1 MNYNFTYFGVYN
13 SKPSWSVL
21 TSCGGGSTILVIR
34 WNLSG
39 YWEMIGW
46 ENCFCG
52 QPRSTDSDSFPDT
65 GWFIF
70 DPTDICSEASFDITI
85 GECPLPGIAVFQSCC
100 DPNLYIRI
108 DNIPS
113 TFFPISNNSYYL
125 SSTLFNGCIT
135 KVSSST
141 PASILISYTDDL
153 ATLVEQ
159 LGDCSI
165 CIEEYNCPIVTPTV
179 TPTNTVTPTIT
190 PTPLC
195 PICPTVSALPGLG
208 SSTTING
215 VTLTASGF
223 GNVVPTTFSGALSW
237 CMTPPGSALNT
248 VFLGSGSP
256 PWPFTYI
263 LTFSSPVNN
272 IVIRLINYTAVPGLS
287 ESFTFTTNTGNPVL
301 SSCDYCCATIV
312 GNVVTAVFCP
322 PGSPDP
328 NNGGGTFTISN
339 STSFT
344 TLTISGPGG
353 LAGTIVDI
361 CSDSVQL
368 PVSPTQTPTVT
379 PTPGLSPSPTPTNT
393 PQPIDADCLP
403 LIMTRLDLSTPY
415 SVGLYSYNPT
425 SNITINL
432 NLPNSLN
439 MLGQSM
445 TNTSTKLWIYQDSS
459 IGIRE
464 WDITLNPWNAVWSR
478 DISSPSAFATLG
490 WLGMSLCVYRDP
502 ITNIVNPNLLVS
514 MGYLTSGFDIVLVD
528 ISGPV
533 WSKTQL
539 FDLTTISINRTITEV
554 IMNNNGKMITMCY
567 DLSTLQH
574 YVTQFHYVGGSWQVQ
589 LDILITIPGLVQIQS
604 FFEWNNIFYM
614 VAFPTGDLYTISNV
628 SPYTISFLGNFLPN
642 RSYDSGQS
650 PECIDLEFIPPSV
663 TPTPTVTP
671 TVTPTDPPPTPT
683 PTPPPLPCDCD
694 QQTLLPAI
702 GNSIMYS
709 NGLTISATGTG
720 DVTNYSLATC
730 TENICGICGTQNA
743 IWLGAT
749 GAFTYTLN
757 FSYPVN
763 DFKIFLL
770 GYNLGESFTL
780 TTNTG
785 SNTPNINLCSGCCVS
800 ISGNV
805 ITASNINSDC
815 YFGVSGAGLFNI
827 NNSLPFTSLTISGS
841 GGGSGTVLTFCDS
854 VPENIICLE
863 RCNVLF
869 VALDASNVSVDVYSY
884 DITTNIPIFL
894 TPFFSGSYPPL
905 SIYGIAHTSNKIFLQ
920 TVVSIPGG
928 TQWVIYEYD
937 YQPCPFSATFN
948 RIITIP
954 LPIVMG
960 SGLTAKSNS
969 ILIGSI
975 TVSSTITEIVEF
987 DITTTTASL
996 LTLITLPPN
1005 VQVFAD
1011 LMFTTT
1017 SPSKLLVNVGLGGG
1031 GFFGINQYDYTTL
1044 SLDVYVPFIPFT
1056 VFNTY
1061 GLFTD
1066 NSQIYFTGDGNNP
1079 IGPLWNINQS
1089 PPYPFTLVQNCG
1101 LRVWNASS
1109 IPECNDSLLYL
1120 SGSTPTPTPTPT
1132 VTPTVTP
1139 TDPPPTPTPTPTPNC
1154 PDCEEFANLPFVYEV
1169 LNNPGGSVTTASLTY
1184 SSGMVI
1190 TATGFG
1196 NWPGSASVYTCSPS
1210 FNISSPVLA
1219 LGGQPFFNWPI
1230 PPPAIVTYSYTMAF
1244 SIPVTSVTLRI
1255 SYIRTSGN
1263 PPYTSLSTAMTFT
1276 TNIGNPLITSC
1287 NHCCSTISGNV
1298 ILGGTGGSDCFTYL
1312 TLTGLGAGVFT
1323 FSNPLPFTSLTVIG
1337 NKILAHQTLEICG
1350 IGYVVSTVPTPTPTK
1365 TKTPT
1370 PTVTSGLPATPTKTP
1385 TQTPTPTVTSGLPPT
1400 VTPTPTIG
1408 VPCLDECSIL
1418 FNDYSTITSY
1428 DFNTNT
1434 TTVLNPYI
1442 SGFIP
1447 STADIAHTSNK
1458 IFMPTGNQIYEY
1470 TYTNCP
1476 FSASLTRVIN
1486 IPSPILLGV
1495 GLAVKDNVTLIST
1508 NQNISFIEIDITTT
1522 NAVITTLF
1530 SVPTNR
1536 QIVGD
1541 ILYTTSPQPKLLAIL
1556 TMPPVGQVLTQF
1568 DYLTGN
1574 LEVDV
1579 NLNSVSGAYG
1589 LFINNNQIYATA
1601 NLGPIWN
1608 VNVNSPYNVSQV
1620 QDSGVLINGASSIP
1634 ECSDAEFIISGG
1646 TPTPTPTNT
1655 PTPTTPIYITYLV
1668 LDCCTKSVFKYV
1680 NLPSTFISGNVIIGT
1695 DLQCYE
1701 VVTLQVG
1708 PINLIWNNTTSVNC
1722 ATCISIYTCPTL
1734 TPTPTPTKTPTLTPT
1749 KTKTPTPTKT
1759 LTPTV
1764 TPTKTTTPTVT
1775 PTLTKTPTKT
1785 PTPTA
1790 TRPSISCSEYRVS
1803 NLDPTKNITIIFT
1816 PCCVTLTSPLILGPL
1831 DAATICSST
1840 VPVGGSSVLLGG
1852 CPTCI

>member
-46 ENCFCG
+46 ETCFCG

-70 DPTDICSEASFDITI
+70 DPTDICSDASFDITI

-125 SSTLFNGCIT
+125 SSSLFNGCIT

-141 PASILISYTDDL
+141 PSSILISYTDDL

-165 CIEEYNCPIVTPTV
+165 CIEDYNCPIVTPTV

-195 PICPTVSALPGLG
+195 PICPTVSALPVLG

-223 GNVVPTTFSGALSW
+223 GNIQTDPGGTIAW
-237 CMTPPGSALNT
+237 CMTPPFMASNT
-248 VFLGSGSP
+248 LYLGQTSS
-256 PWPFTYI
+256 FTYI
-263 LTFSSPVNN
+263 LNFSSPVNN
-272 IVIRLINYTAVPGLS
+272 IVIRLSNYSTVPGFGS

-301 SSCDYCCATIV
+301 SSCDYCCATII
-312 GNVVTAVFCP
+312 GNVVTSISCP
-322 PGSPDP
+322 ILPGTND
-328 NNGGGTFTISN
+328 GGGTFTISN
-339 STSFT
+339 SSSFT
-344 TLTISGPGG
+344 TLTITGPGG
-353 LAGTIVDI
+353 GNGTVVDI

-403 LIMTRLDLSTPY
+403 LIMRRLDTSSPA

-425 SNITINL
+425 SNITTLL

-439 MLGQSM
+439 VVGQSM
-445 TNTSTKLWIYQDSS
+445 TNTSTKLWISQDASQ
-459 IGIRE
+459 GIRE
-464 WDITLNPWNAVWSR
+464 WDITLSPWSAVWSR
-478 DISSPSAFATLG
+478 DIASPSAIPWLG

-514 MGYLTSGFDIVLVD
+514 MGYLTPGFDIVLVD
-528 ISGPV
+528 ISGSV

-539 FDLTTISINRTITEV
+539 FDLSTLSINRVITEV
-554 IMNNNGKMITMCY
+554 IMNNSGKMITIGL
-567 DLSTLQH
+567 DISTLQK
-574 YVTQFHYVGGSWQVQ
+574 YVTQFQYIAGSWQVQ
-589 LDILITIPGLVQIQS
+589 LDIPITISGPTDIQS
-604 FFEWNNIFYM
+604 FFVWNNTFYIG
-614 VAFPTGDLYTISNV
+614 AFPTGELYTISNV
-628 SPYTISFLGNFLPN
+628 SPYTISFLGIFLQN
-642 RSYDSGQS
+642 RSTDSGQS

-694 QQTLLPAI
+694 QQTLLPVI

-854 VPENIICLE
+854 VPENIICLDS
-863 RCNVLF
+863 CNVLF
-869 VALDASNVSVDVYSY
+869 VALDASNVSLDVYSY

-894 TPFFSGSYPPL
+894 TPFFSGSYPSL

-928 TQWVIYEYD
+928 TQWAIYEYD

-960 SGLTAKSNS
+960 GGITAKSNS
-969 ILIGSI
+969 TLIGSI
-975 TVSSTITEIVEF
+975 IISTTSSEIVEF
-987 DITTTTASL
+987 NITTTTASI

-1132 VTPTVTP
+1132 VTPPVTP

-1154 PDCEEFANLPFVYEV
+1154 PDCEEFAGLPLIYEIPTS
-1169 LNNPGGSVTTASLTY
+1169 PGSSVTTASLTY

-1196 NWPGSASVYTCSPS
+1196 NWTTPG
-1210 FNISSPVLA
+1210 FNYFCPNPPIWLPGPNVILGSQPVPL
-1219 LGGQPFFNWPI
+1219 WPI
-1230 PPPAIVTYSYTMAF
+1230 PPPALSTYSYTMTF

-1255 SYIRTSGN
+1255 AGIMTSGN
-1263 PPYTSLSTAMTFT
+1263 TPYNALATVMTFT

-1287 NHCCSTISGNV
+1287 EHCCSTISGNV
-1298 ILGGTGGSDCFTYL
+1298 IIPSNINSDCY
-1312 TLTGLGAGVFT
+1312 GIGGWNGGGIFT
-1323 FSNPLPFTSLTVIG
+1323 FSNPLPFTTLTVIG
-1337 NKILAHQTLEICG
+1337 NKIKVHGPSVEICG
-1350 IGYVVSTVPTPTPTK
+1350 IGYVVETTPTPTPTK

-1370 PTVTSGLPATPTKTP
+1370 PTVTPTKTP
-1385 TQTPTPTVTSGLPPT
+1385 TNTPTGTNPPPPP
-1400 VTPTPTIG
+1400 TPTPTIG

-1541 ILYTTSPQPKLLAIL
+1541 ILYTTSPQPKLLAIF

-1634 ECSDAEFIISGG
+1634 ECSDAEFIISP
-1646 TPTPTPTNT
+1646 TPTPTPTV
-1655 PTPTTPIYITYLV
+1655 TPTTPIYITYLV

-1708 PINLIWNNTTSVNC
+1708 PISLIWNNTTSVNC

-1803 NLDPTKNITIIFT
+1803 NPDPTKNITIIFT

>member
-1 MNYNFTYFGVYN
+1 MNYDFNFIGFYN
-13 SKPSWSVL
+13 SKPSWVGYDNTTPL
-21 TSCGGGSTILVIR
+21 TIR
-34 WNLSG
+34 WNNLG

-46 ENCFCG
+46 EGIFCG

-65 GWFIF
+65 GWFIY
-70 DPTDICSEASFDITI
+70 DPTDSCSDASFDVTI
-85 GECPLPGIAVFQSCC
+85 GECPLPGVAVFQSCC
-100 DPNLYIRI
+100 DPSLYIRI

-113 TFFPISNNSYYL
+113 TFFPITTNSYYL
-125 SSTLFNGCIT
+125 SSLSFNGCIT
-135 KVSSST
+135 EVSSFT
-141 PASILISYTDDL
+141 PPSILISYTDDL
-153 ATLVEQ
+153 ATLIEQ
-159 LGDCSI
+159 LGDCSV
-165 CIEEYNCPIVTPTV
+165 CLLEEPCPTPTPTV
-179 TPTNTVTPTIT
+179 TPTMTVTPGLPPTQTPTQTSGLLPT
-190 PTPLC
+190 PTPVC

-215 VTLTASGF
+215 VTVTASGF
-223 GNVVPTTFSGALSW
+223 GNVVSTTFSGALAW

-248 VFLGSGSP
+248 VFLGSGGP
-256 PWPFTYI
+256 PFPFTYI
-263 LTFSSPVNN
+263 LTFSSPINN
-272 IVIRLINYTAVPGLS
+272 IVIRLINYSIGSLT

-328 NNGGGTFTISN
+328 SNGGGTFTISN
-339 STSFT
+339 SNPFT
-344 TLTISGPGG
+344 TLTITGPGG
-353 LAGTIVDI
+353 EGGTVVDI
-361 CSDSVQL
+361 CSDSVQP
-368 PVSPTQTPTVT
+368 PVSPTPTPTVT
-379 PTPGLSPSPTPTNT
+379 PTSGLLPSPTPTNT
-393 PQPIDADCLP
+393 PEPIDANCLP
-403 LIMTRLDLSTPY
+403 LIMTRLDTSSPA

-425 SNITINL
+425 SNITTLL

-439 MLGQSM
+439 VLGQSM
-445 TNTSTKLWIYQDSS
+445 TNTSTKLWISQDASQ
-459 IGIRE
+459 GIRE
-464 WDITLNPWNAVWSR
+464 WDITLSPWSAVWSR
-478 DISSPSAFATLG
+478 DIASPSAIPGLG
-490 WLGMSLCVYRDP
+490 WLAGALCVYRDP

-514 MGYLTSGFDIVLVD
+514 MGFSSTGFDIVLVD
-528 ISGPV
+528 ISGTV
-533 WSKTQL
+533 WSKTSLFQL
-539 FDLTTISINRTITEV
+539 STLSANRQITEV
-554 IMNNNGKMITMCY
+554 VMNNNGKMITIGL
-567 DLSTLQH
+567 DTSTLQK
-574 YVTQFHYVGGSWQVQ
+574 YVTQFQYIAGSWQVQ
-589 LDILITIPGLVQIQS
+589 LDILISITTTIQS
-604 FFEWNNIFYM
+604 FFQWNNLFYIGG
-614 VAFPTGDLYTISNV
+614 FPGNELWSISNV
-628 SPYTISFLGNFLPN
+628 SPYTTSLLGNFLQS
-642 RSYDSGQS
+642 RSFDSGQS
-650 PECIDLEFIPPSV
+650 PECIDLEFIPPYV

-671 TVTPTDPPPTPT
+671 TVTPTDPPPPT

-694 QQTLLPAI
+694 QQTLLPVI

-743 IWLGAT
+743 IWLGQT

-763 DFKIFLL
+763 DFKIFLF

-815 YFGVSGAGLFNI
+815 YFGAAGAGLFNI
-827 NNSLPFTSLTISGS
+827 NNSLPFTSLTISGP
-841 GGGSGTVLTFCDS
+841 GGGAGTVLTFCDS

-863 RCNVLF
+863 ICNVLF
-869 VALDASNVSVDVYSY
+869 VALDASNVSLDVYSY

-894 TPFFSGSYPPL
+894 TPFFSGSYPSL

-960 SGLTAKSNS
+960 LGLTAKSNTT
-969 ILIGSI
+969 LIGSI
-975 TVSSTITEIVEF
+975 TISTTISEIVEF

-996 LTLITLPPN
+996 STLITLPPN
-1005 VQVFAD
+1005 VQVFGD

-1044 SLDVYVPFIPFT
+1044 SLDVYVPFILFT

-1066 NSQIYFTGDGNNP
+1066 NSQIYFTGDGQNP

-1101 LRVWNASS
+1101 LRVSNASS

-1154 PDCEEFANLPFVYEV
+1154 PDCEEFANLPFVFEV

-1196 NWPGSASVYTCSPS
+1196 NWPGFASVYTCSPS
-1210 FNISSPVLA
+1210 FNISSPVLT
-1219 LGGQPFFNWPI
+1219 LGGQPVAQWPI

-1255 SYIRTSGN
+1255 SYIRTFGN
-1263 PPYTSLSTAMTFT
+1263 TPYNAFSTAMTFT

-1287 NHCCSTISGNV
+1287 DHCCSTISGNV
-1298 ILGGTGGSDCFTYL
+1298 ILGGTGGSDCFTFI
-1312 TLTGLGAGVFT
+1312 TTTGLGAGVFT

-1337 NKILAHQTLEICG
+1337 NKIRGPQTLEICG
-1350 IGYVVSTVPTPTPTK
+1350 IGYVVELTTPTPTPTP

-1370 PTVTSGLPATPTKTP
+1370 PTVTPTKTP
-1385 TQTPTPTVTSGLPPT
+1385 TNTPTN
-1400 VTPTPTIG
+1400 TPTG
-1408 VPCLDECSIL
+1408 
-1418 FNDYSTITSY
+1418 
-1428 DFNTNT
+1428 TN
-1434 TTVLNPYI
+1434 
-1442 SGFIP
+1442 
-1447 STADIAHTSNK
+1447 
-1458 IFMPTGNQIYEY
+1458 
-1470 TYTNCP
+1470 
-1476 FSASLTRVIN
+1476 
-1486 IPSPILLGV
+1486 
-1495 GLAVKDNVTLIST
+1495 
-1508 NQNISFIEIDITTT
+1508 
-1522 NAVITTLF
+1522 
-1530 SVPTNR
+1530 
-1536 QIVGD
+1536 
-1541 ILYTTSPQPKLLAIL
+1541 
-1556 TMPPVGQVLTQF
+1556 PP
-1568 DYLTGN
+1568 
-1574 LEVDV
+1574 
-1579 NLNSVSGAYG
+1579 
-1589 LFINNNQIYATA
+1589 
-1601 NLGPIWN
+1601 P
-1608 VNVNSPYNVSQV
+1608 
-1620 QDSGVLINGASSIP
+1620 
-1634 ECSDAEFIISGG
+1634 
-1646 TPTPTPTNT
+1646 TPTPTPTNPPPPSTT
-1655 PTPTTPIYITYLV
+1655 PTPTPTRTITPTPTTTPTRTTTPTPTVTPTTPIYVTYLV
-1668 LDCCTKSVFKYV
+1668 LDCCTKSIFKYV
-1680 NLPSTFISGNVIIGT
+1680 NLPSTFTSGNVIIGT

-1708 PINLIWNNTTSVNC
+1708 PISLIWNMTTSINC
-1722 ATCISIYTCPTL
+1722 DTCISTYPCV
-1734 TPTPTPTKTPTLTPT
+1734 TPTPTPTVTKTPTPTVTKTPTVTPT
-1749 KTKTPTPTKT
+1749 KTKTPTPTPTKT
-1759 LTPTV
+1759 VTPTV
-1764 TPTKTTTPTVT
+1764 TKTVT
-1775 PTLTKTPTKT
+1775 PTLTKTPT
-1785 PTPTA
+1785 PTPSCFFYRINNTN
-1790 TRPSISCSEYRVS
+1790 TSKEVSI
-1803 NLDPTKNITIIFT
+1803 TFT
-1816 PCCVTLTSPLILGPL
+1816 PCCITEISPLIIGPSGVV
-1831 DAATICSST
+1831 TICSST
-1840 VPVGGSSVLLGG
+1840 VPSLPAGVTSILLGP
-1852 CPTCI
+1852 CPTC